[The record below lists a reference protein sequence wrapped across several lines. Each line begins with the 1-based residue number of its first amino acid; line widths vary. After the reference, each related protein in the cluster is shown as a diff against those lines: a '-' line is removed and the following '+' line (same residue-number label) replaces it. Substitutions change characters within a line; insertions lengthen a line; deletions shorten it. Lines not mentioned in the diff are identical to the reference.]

1 MRTDP
6 GRLRWAREDEVPAL
20 EDLMLEASLLWPDHR
35 DDLLAHP
42 DAIEVPV
49 DEVRTHRVR
58 VHEQD
63 GEVTG
68 FATVL
73 PVRDGE
79 AELDGLFVRPARM
92 RHGIGGRLVADAAQ
106 RARDEGAVRL
116 AVVAQPRAA
125 VFYGRCG
132 FRTVGETSTRFG
144 PAIRMLCD
152 LTPLERAA
160 RP

>member
-1 MRTDP
+1 MTAD
-6 GRLRWAREDEVPAL
+6 LRWAREDEVPAL
-20 EDLMLEASLLWPDHR
+20 EDLMREASLIWPDHR

-49 DEVRTHRVR
+49 DGVRRRRVR

-73 PVRDGE
+73 PAAGGE
-79 AELDGLFVRPARM
+79 AELDALFVRPARM
-92 RHGIGGRLVADAAQ
+92 RRGIGARLVEDAAR
-106 RARDEGAVRL
+106 RARDEGAARL
-116 AVVAQPRAA
+116 AVTANPHAA

-132 FRTVGETSTRFG
+132 FRAVGETPTRFG
-144 PAIRMLCD
+144 PAIRMLRD
-152 LTPLERAA
+152 LPS
-160 RP
+160 